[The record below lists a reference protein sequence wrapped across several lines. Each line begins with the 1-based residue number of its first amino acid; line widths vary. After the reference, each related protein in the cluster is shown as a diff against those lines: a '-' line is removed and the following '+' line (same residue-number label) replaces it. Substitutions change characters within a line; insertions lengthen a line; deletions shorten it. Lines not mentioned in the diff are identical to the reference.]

1 MRDLSDGWWHQ
12 IFWNTDKYEY
22 IPFLYGAYYI
32 RALDI
37 YIYDQNQTEPIQN
50 EVDVSFP
57 TIS

>member
-1 MRDLSDGWWHQ
+1 MVGDIRFFEIQ
-12 IFWNTDKYEY
+12 ISTNIFHFYMVHT
-22 IPFLYGAYYI
+22 IYI

>member
-1 MRDLSDGWWHQ
+1 MNS
-12 IFWNTDKYEY
+12 